1 MRLAA
6 RCSTACTAFVTRSCT
21 TALDAPL
28 HTTITPLISGAT
40 TCCTRG
46 CWLPLSETICCT
58 YDEYLEH
65 SHQTMA
71 FAEHT
76 PNYTVLSQH
85 TRIFRNI
92 QIRIKHSEWVII
104 SKNKSPVIHFVIRHP
119 KMRKAIEDGLWQV
132 LNEE

>member
-1 MRLAA
+1 
-6 RCSTACTAFVTRSCT
+6 
-21 TALDAPL
+21 
-28 HTTITPLISGAT
+28 
-40 TCCTRG
+40 
-46 CWLPLSETICCT
+46 
-58 YDEYLEH
+58 
-65 SHQTMA
+65 MA
-71 FAEHT
+71 FAEHN

-92 QIRIKHSEWVII
+92 QIRIKHSERVII

>member
-1 MRLAA
+1 MPLAL
-6 RCSTACTAFVTRSCT
+6 S
-21 TALDAPL
+21 
-28 HTTITPLISGAT
+28 
-40 TCCTRG
+40 
-46 CWLPLSETICCT
+46 LSEVFYEHEICCT

-65 SHQTMA
+65 YHQTMA
-71 FAEHT
+71 FAEHN

-92 QIRIKHSEWVII
+92 QIRIKHREWVII